1 MNQDLL
7 LLALVTALTPGLF
20 GAQEPLSLNAALVRA
35 QTQNP
40 ELKAMRE
47 RASASMSRGEATR
60 KQTLPRA
67 GVMLTAERTD
77 NAAAA
82 FAHKLN
88 AGEFSSD
95 DFEIARLNAPGAL
108 SHLGTS
114 LFVEV
119 PVDIAG
125 RVGLAADGQAA
136 GNRAFAQN
144 IREAEGALR
153 LHVTEAYLGA
163 VLARQEVEA
172 TEKALLAAKSR
183 EEVTQERLAEGL
195 ALQADVLRVRARRR
209 SREADLASKRA
220 DFAVAQAMLA
230 RLMGSPDGAAFDLT
244 DPLDSQSSSDTLD
257 AWKARAEIERP
268 ALLASQEHRTAAGLA
283 LRLEEKASW
292 PELAAQARLMDD
304 RTSFSG
310 GGRSWAISATLRWNV
325 FDATRGKR
333 VAAAL
338 ADERATA
345 EDERATHDR
354 VRYEVEST
362 YRRLV
367 AAQER
372 LTAARGGA
380 VEGREALR
388 VVQERRTQG
397 LATLT
402 DELETEAAAFAA
414 ELEEIGAVRN
424 TVLAAAALKV
434 AAGHTLGSPMQ

>member
-1 MNQDLL
+1 MNHDLL
-7 LLALVTALTPGLF
+7 LLALVTGLTPGLF
-20 GAQEPLSLNAALVRA
+20 GAQEPLSVKDALSRA

-47 RASASMSRGEATR
+47 RASASASRGEATR

-88 AGEFSSD
+88 AGEFSSE

-125 RVGLAADGQAA
+125 RVGLNADGQAA

-144 IREAEGALR
+144 IREAESALR
-153 LHVTEAYLGA
+153 LHVTEAYFGA
-163 VLARQEVEA
+163 VLARQSMEA
-172 TEKALLAAKSR
+172 TEKALLAARSR
-183 EEVTQERLAEGL
+183 EDITQERLAEGL

-209 SREADLASKRA
+209 SREADLASQRA

-244 DPLDSQSSSDTLD
+244 DPLDPQSSSDTLD
-257 AWKARAEIERP
+257 GWKARAEIERP
-268 ALLASQEHRTAAGLA
+268 ALIASREHRTAAGLA
-283 LRLEEKASW
+283 LRLEERSSW
-292 PELAAQARLMDD
+292 PEVAAQARLMDD

-310 GGRSWAISATLRWNV
+310 GGRSWAIGATLRWNM

-338 ADERATA
+338 FDERAA
-345 EDERATHDR
+345 SEDERATHDR

-380 VEGREALR
+380 LEGREALR
-388 VVQERRTQG
+388 VVQERRAQG

-414 ELEEIGAVRN
+414 ELEELDAARN
-424 TVLAAAALKV
+424 ALLAEAALKR